1 MKKAAIYFIFTAAAL
16 FAADKQT
23 FTGVISDD
31 MCGSNH
37 KMMNVK
43 PDSKCVTDCGKM
55 GSKYILLAGANVYQ
69 LSDQKAAEKFPAKKV
84 TVTGTLDGKTINVD
98 SIAPAK

>member
-1 MKKAAIYFIFTAAAL
+1 MKKAAIYFFLTAAAA
-16 FAADKQT
+16 FAAE

-55 GSKYILLAGANVYQ
+55 GSKYILLAGTNVYQ
-69 LSDQKAAEKFPAKKV
+69 LSDQKAAEKYPAQKV
-84 TVTGTLDGKTINVD
+84 KVTGTLDGKTIKVD